1 MFVIITLGLLSG
13 VIIFFVKQ
21 SQSILSRY
29 WRWKLT
35 LELEKCIKDAFDVSM
50 EEYMK
55 SKDYIAERQRTTEKL
70 KTFRAVLIDTIEYDY
85 PHFHLSMFY

>member
-1 MFVIITLGLLSG
+1 MFEIITLGLLPG

-35 LELEKCIKDAFDVSM
+35 LELEECIKDAFDASM

-70 KTFRAVLIDTIEYDY
+70 KPFQAGLITKRIGI
-85 PHFHLSMFY
+85 

>member
-1 MFVIITLGLLSG
+1 MFVIITLGLLPG

-35 LELEKCIKDAFDVSM
+35 LELEKCIKDAFDVSHGRIY
-50 EEYMK
+50 EIKRLYCRK
-55 SKDYIAERQRTTEKL
+55 AENDGKVEDFSSRT
-70 KTFRAVLIDTIEYDY
+70 D
-85 PHFHLSMFY
+85 